1 MHPLFY
7 TIPESTIWC
16 EPNYPTRIVWATL
29 LHLADDEDGSV
40 HLTLPE
46 LANLAGVTAAE
57 ASQPFPACWLPTQTT
72 TTHPPTVARTSK
84 MFQAAGAFYLWL
96 IATYLLPRGY
106 SNGLHKT
113 RHPHSHVSTLW
124 ADTDARGV
132 FIAALLMAGRG
143 SSRSPKS
150 S

>member
-57 ASQPFPACWLPTQTT
+57 ATAAISRLLASDPDNNYSSSYSGAHIENVPGGWRVLPVAYRYVLT
-72 TTHPPTVARTSK
+72 PT
-84 MFQAAGAFYLWL
+84 
-96 IATYLLPRGY
+96 
-106 SNGLHKT
+106 
-113 RHPHSHVSTLW
+113 
-124 ADTDARGV
+124 GV
-132 FIAALLMAGRG
+132 Q
-143 SSRSPKS
+143 
-150 S
+150 